1 MDHLDSAGGGPPAP
15 HLSLASQLGDG
26 VLGGAVRAGAGAA
39 VGAHV
44 GEPVGQPLVLDGQPQ
59 LLLDDGRE
67 VGEVVQ
73 GERPRRGQAGDEGGA
88 ADVSQRGARV
98 LQHHSGGG
106 GRERTSNILEPRGE
120 TNTSG
125 NQRCFSAEKGLK

>member
-1 MDHLDSAGGGPPAP
+1 MSSLLFGPPGLSWRIPPAP
-15 HLSLASQLGDG
+15 HLSLASLLGGG
-26 VLGGAVRAGAGAA
+26 VLVGAVRAGAGAA

-73 GERPRRGQAGDEGGA
+73 GERPRRRQAGDEGGA

-98 LQHHSGGG
+98 LQHHSGRTR
-106 GRERTSNILEPRGE
+106 RENISNILKPRRDKHKWE
-120 TNTSG
+120 
-125 NQRCFSAEKGLK
+125 

>member
-1 MDHLDSAGGGPPAP
+1 ML
-15 HLSLASQLGDG
+15 
-26 VLGGAVRAGAGAA
+26 VGAVRAGAGAA

-44 GEPVGQPLVLDGQPQ
+44 GEPVGQPLVVDGQPQ

-73 GERPRRGQAGDEGGA
+73 GERPRRGQTGDQGGA

-98 LQHHSGGG
+98 LQHHSGRTR
-106 GRERTSNILEPRGE
+106 RETQEIL
-120 TNTSG
+120 
-125 NQRCFSAEKGLK
+125 

>member
-1 MDHLDSAGGGPPAP
+1 M
-15 HLSLASQLGDG
+15 
-26 VLGGAVRAGAGAA
+26 LGGAVRAGAGAA

-44 GEPVGQPLVLDGQPQ
+44 GEPQ

-98 LQHHSGGG
+98 LQHHS
-106 GRERTSNILEPRGE
+106 ERTRPE
-120 TNTSG
+120 TC
-125 NQRCFSAEKGLK
+125 QMF